1 MPQMGDELVV
11 ETFDMHTKLFREMAG
26 RFLGELFEQR
36 LQLGVSRGVG
46 HPWPEPNRWVVSI
59 VGTARHFQWEID
71 ICVLPGKSGRHDA
84 YDGVGL
90 VNQLYRAAH
99 HRRIAIEM
107 ALPERITQNSDGLR
121 VLPFG
126 RVGRNKRAAQ

>member
-1 MPQMGDELVV
+1 MPQMSDVSVV

-36 LQLGVSRGVG
+36 FEFGVG
-46 HPWPEPNRWVVSI
+46 CGLAHTWPEPNRWVVNI
-59 VGTARHFQWEID
+59 VGADRHSQWEID
-71 ICVLPGKSGRHDA
+71 ICILPGESRRHDA
-84 YDGVGL
+84 HDAVGL

-107 ALPERITQNSDGLR
+107 ALPERITQNGDRLR
-121 VLPFG
+121 VLPFE
-126 RVGRNKRAAQ
+126 RVGRNKRAT